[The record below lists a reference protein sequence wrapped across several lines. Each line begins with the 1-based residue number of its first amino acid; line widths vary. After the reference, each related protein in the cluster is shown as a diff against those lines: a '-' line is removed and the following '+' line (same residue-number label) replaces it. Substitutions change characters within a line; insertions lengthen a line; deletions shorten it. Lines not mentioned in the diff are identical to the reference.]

1 MNPKTK
7 FQLNPQQQ
15 EIWEENIP
23 VVHSI
28 IKKMRWII
36 ILLVIFLMF
45 NIYVGI
51 ISIPMQIIAF
61 CCSTLLS
68 ILFLELLNRMVRK
81 KLSTSSPALYILGI
95 ITTVWVPTMIIVEWI
110 TIPDNLDVRIIHA
123 LFCLSSVLISILFL
137 LYYQRNNTYVK
148 RTKKLFVIAT
158 IIYFFFLIF
167 VVFVDLFFSILLLP
181 ITSIHLLEI
190 TTVFAR
196 AKKFK
201 KKYFK

>member
-1 MNPKTK
+1 MNPKAK
-7 FQLNPQQQ
+7 FQLDPQQQ
-15 EIWEENIP
+15 EIWKKNIP
-23 VVHSI
+23 VVYSI
-28 IKKMRWII
+28 IKKIRWIMI
-36 ILLVIFLMF
+36 LVIMVFL
-45 NIYVGI
+45 VGI
-51 ISIPMQIIAF
+51 FFGTIGVPLQIIAF

-95 ITTVWVPTMIIVEWI
+95 ITTVWVPTMMIMEWI

-137 LYYQRNNTYVK
+137 LYYQRNRTHVK
-148 RTKKLFVIAT
+148 RTKKLFIIAA

-181 ITSIHLLEI
+181 ITSIHLLEM
-190 TTVFAR
+190 TTIFAR

-201 KKYFK
+201 KIP